1 MLIKCETCIYYVTP
15 VVRGVLVG
23 RVVRMARQPKKNAFL
38 PGACQLLRLVDIRLI
53 MRRGITACLCL
64 LAGIGVFLIV
74 RAYVYF
80 VSVCFCSKICEN
92 HTVAPSSFA
101 PVLLRYTALG
111 VGMAC
116 WCSGRALC
124 LLCLL
129 CLLCNIR
136 VAWWAVACLVG
147 RCAPGLKRLN
157 KLPAD

>member
-1 MLIKCETCIYYVTP
+1 
-15 VVRGVLVG
+15 
-23 RVVRMARQPKKNAFL
+23 MARQPKKNAFL

-80 VSVCFCSKICEN
+80 VLMCFCSKICEN

-111 VGMAC
+111 VGMA
-116 WCSGRALC
+116 WVWRAGVPGALSACSACSACSVTSGSRGGLW
-124 LLCLL
+124 
-129 CLLCNIR
+129 R
-136 VAWWAVACLVG
+136 VWVG
-147 RCAPGLKRLN
+147 WRWLGCGG
-157 KLPAD
+157 